1 MRRTELL
8 VYVLAAGLGLT
19 TGVLGTRWAAAY
31 ATSSTSDEPAAIVTS
46 SRSPE
51 PLRPAPE
58 QWEEMVSKM
67 EHLSIRHNGRVAIY
81 LKDLR
86 GGREWTYH
94 PDDLFPSASLIKLP
108 VMACVF
114 NRMKEGGLTLDT
126 PMTLRR
132 RERVG
137 GSGRLKW
144 AADGTRYTV
153 REVLER
159 MITESD
165 NTAMRMLLDEVGF
178 DYFARGFTGNLGLT
192 YTQIHPEGLSLDNRR
207 IPNENYTTAREMGG
221 LLERMYHGQLVDRF
235 SSEMMLEYMKGLKT
249 RKRLA
254 RALPVGWQLAHKTGL
269 LRGACH
275 DVGIVMTPQGEY
287 VLAVLTGQNASYKDA
302 KDFIEKLAATSYR
315 YMRLDSDIARA
326 NVAPAAI
333 R

>member
-1 MRRTELL
+1 MRRTEIL
-8 VYVLAAGLGLT
+8 VYVLAAGLGLA
-19 TGVLGTRWAAAY
+19 TGAMGTRWAVAFA
-31 ATSSTSDEPAAIVTS
+31 SSSSEEPAAVVVS
-46 SRSPE
+46 SRSLE
-51 PLRPAPE
+51 PLRPGPE
-58 QWEEMVSKM
+58 QWAEMVSKL
-67 EHLSIRHNGRVAIY
+67 EKLSVRHNGRVAIY

-114 NRMKEGGLTLDT
+114 NRMKEGGKTLDT
-126 PMTLRR
+126 PVTLRG

-144 AADGTRYTV
+144 APDGTRYTV

-178 DYFARGFTGNLGLT
+178 DYFARGFTAHLGLT
-192 YTQIHPEGLSLDNRR
+192 YTQIHPEGLSLENRR
-207 IPNENYTTAREMGG
+207 IPNENYNTAREMGG
-221 LLERMYHGQLVDRF
+221 LLERMYRGQLVDRF

-287 VLAVLTGQNASYKDA
+287 VLAVLTGQNANYTDA
-302 KDFIEKLAATSYR
+302 KEFIEKLAATSYR
-315 YMRLDSDIARA
+315 YMRIDADLARA
-326 NVAPAAI
+326 GGAASSL

>member
-8 VYVLAAGLGLT
+8 VYVLAAGLGLS
-19 TGVLGTRWAAAY
+19 TGALGTRWAVAY
-31 ATSSTSDEPAAIVTS
+31 ATSSGSDEASVVISS

-51 PLRPAPE
+51 TLRPAPQ
-58 QWEEMVSKM
+58 QWEEMIAKL
-67 EHLSIRHNGRVAIY
+67 EKLSVHHNGRVAIY

-114 NRMKEGGLTLDT
+114 TKMKEGGLTLDSS
-126 PMTLRR
+126 MTLRR
-132 RERVG
+132 RERIG

-144 AADGTRYTV
+144 APDGSKYTV

-178 DYFARGFTGNLGLT
+178 DYFARGFTGSLGLT

-221 LLERMYHGQLVDRF
+221 LLERMYRGQLVDRF

-254 RALPVGWQLAHKTGL
+254 RPLPVGWQLAHKTGL

-287 VLAVLTGQNASYKDA
+287 VLAVLTGQNANYHDA
-302 KDFIEKLAATSYR
+302 KNFIEKLAATSYK
-315 YMRLDSDIARA
+315 YMRIDSDIARA
-326 NVAPAAI
+326 DGAGAAL